1 MTSKYDH
8 VDTITIRRLA
18 ACRELLTK
26 KRLEYA
32 PPDGEYADPLRNFS
46 RAAALLKCSPP
57 KALMAMASK
66 HLVSIM
72 DMVDDY
78 DSGKRLPDPDRLGEK
93 ISDAICYLLLL
104 EAMLT
109 PEGSIP
115 LRPDGDAV
123 NAESAP
129 EETGE
134 DKGEEHAPDADSSDD
149 EKQDDY
155 YGPVTID
162 ELEWAYPPLAQRFK

>member
-78 DSGKRLPDPDRLGEK
+78 ENGKRLPDVKMLGEK
-93 ISDAICYLLLL
+93 VTDAICYLLLL

-109 PEGSIP
+109 PDTQP
-115 LRPDGDAV
+115 P
-123 NAESAP
+123 
-129 EETGE
+129 
-134 DKGEEHAPDADSSDD
+134 EEHAPEEESSDKENEDADAA
-149 EKQDDY
+149 
-155 YGPVTID
+155 PVTTD
-162 ELEWAYPPLAQRFK
+162 EMVWTYCYNKDTGGYWKLCKKSDLLSKNPSTDTKV